1 MSVFVRGMSLWIA
14 LDASGKNVV
23 HSCSY
28 GRGTFVLSI
37 LWGGG
42 GGMGERQGESGNGVG
57 AERLVEEGECEV
69 EQEAPEEDQEA
80 LRDVSG
86 R

>member
-1 MSVFVRGMSLWIA
+1 
-14 LDASGKNVV
+14 
-23 HSCSY
+23 
-28 GRGTFVLSI
+28 
-37 LWGGG
+37 
-42 GGMGERQGESGNGVG
+42 MGERQGESGNGVG